1 MGHGPRILRCL
12 IGWWLELPHVGAR
25 GVVHTPQFNGKQEEG
40 VARSTPFNLRCPRN
54 GQADEPSGSASVTQ
68 ATGRLE
74 QAPGK
79 ATEVVSA
86 SPDTGQQGD
95 LPQGG
100 LYDPSTVGEGG
111 EGVYL
116 LVFLMKKSFAVRARV
131 VVPALSLVGLAC
143 GSVMAQTQEVII
155 SATRAEQPLSE
166 ALSSVSVITRQD
178 IEKSQAPSLADL
190 LKGEA
195 GFEFGRNG
203 GLGTTTS
210 FFLRGQESNNLVIMI
225 DGIRS
230 QVDQLGALQ
239 TVDVPLHQIE
249 RIEILRGNASAMYG
263 DAAVGGVINIF
274 TKQGKGVPRAYGS
287 VSYGAMH
294 TSDVS
299 AGYGGQVNDTKFEL
313 NAGRLGTRGMSAM
326 NPNQKAGVN
335 PDKDGYLSENW
346 SARVSQRV
354 DSSLNLTA
362 RLSASRSSTD
372 TDNAAVATDTHVFK
386 RKNDTA
392 LLSAQKVFNDDW
404 VSSVELSRSSLTYE
418 DLKNGVRYAAGDGS
432 YMNGLMTG
440 QQHALRWFNS
450 YHLGTR
456 ALVHFGVD
464 KSSDVFSASGDSA
477 YEMRRENLAE
487 FVGLTS
493 QFDKLSIQLNARHDQ
508 VKVDNQQK
516 GVEASNLQK
525 NTGLFGAGY
534 ALSPSWKLISSV
546 STGFR
551 TPTAYELSTT
561 ANLQPESYTSKEAGL
576 NYTNDNTRMRTVYF
590 ETITKNAV
598 ADGPN
603 YSYVNVG
610 EVQSNGLE
618 TTLQSAW
625 GRNRLKSSLVFQ
637 DPWNVS
643 QQQQLS
649 RRARHYGSIELGR
662 SLTDGYEVGVK
673 VYASGER
680 KNSPYDTQLL
690 SGYALVSFYA
700 SKQIDPSLTARVRLE
715 NAFDRFYQYAYGYNT
730 PGRGVYATLQY
741 QPK

>member
-1 MGHGPRILRCL
+1 M
-12 IGWWLELPHVGAR
+12 
-25 GVVHTPQFNGKQEEG
+25 VHTPQFNGKQEEG
-40 VARSTPFNLRCPRN
+40 VARSTPSNLRCPRN
-54 GQADEPSGSASVTQ
+54 GQADEPSGSASVTK

-74 QAPGK
+74 HATGK

-100 LYDPSTVGEGG
+100 LYYPSTVGEGG

-131 VVPALSLVGLAC
+131 GAPALSLVGLAC
-143 GSVMAQTQEVII
+143 ASVLAQTQEVNPVVI

-249 RIEILRGNASAMYG
+249 RIEILRGNASALYG

-274 TKQGKGVPRAYGS
+274 TKQGKGDPRAYGA
-287 VSYGAMH
+287 VSYGSRN
-294 TSDVS
+294 TSEVS
-299 AGYGGQVNDTKFEL
+299 AGYGGQVSDTKFEL
-313 NAGRLGTRGMSAM
+313 NAGRVGTHGISAM
-326 NPNQKAGVN
+326 NPAQKAGVN

-346 SARVSQRV
+346 SARVSQRI

-362 RLSASRSSTD
+362 RLSASRSSAD
-372 TDNAAVATDTHVFK
+372 TDNASVATDTHVFK
-386 RKNDTA
+386 RNNDTA

-404 VSSVELSRSSLTYE
+404 VSNLEWSRSSLTYE
-418 DLKNGVRYAAGDGS
+418 DRKNNVRYAAGDGS

-450 YHLGTR
+450 YQLGR
-456 ALVHFGVD
+456 GALLHFGVD
-464 KSSDVFSASGDSA
+464 KSSDEFSASGDSA
-477 YEMRRENLAE
+477 YAMRRENLAE
-487 FVGLTS
+487 FVGLTR
-493 QFDKLSIQLNARHDQ
+493 QFEKMSIQLNARHDQ
-508 VKVDNQQK
+508 LKVDMQQV
-516 GVEASNLQK
+516 GVEPSNIKK
-525 NTGLFGAGY
+525 NTGLIGVGY
-534 ALSPSWKLISSV
+534 QLTPAWKLTSSL

-551 TPTAYELSTT
+551 SPTAYELSTT
-561 ANLQPESYTSKEAGL
+561 ANLQPESYTSQEVGF
-576 NYTNDNTRMRTVYF
+576 NYTSNQTRVRAVYF
-590 ETITKNAV
+590 ETATKNAV

-610 EVQSNGLE
+610 EVQNKGFE
-618 TTLQSAW
+618 TTLQSSW
-625 GRNRLKSSLVFQ
+625 GRNRLKSSLVLQ

-643 QQQQLS
+643 QQQQLA
-649 RRARHYGSIELGR
+649 RRARHYGTIELGR
-662 SLTDGYEVGVK
+662 SLTDGYEVGAR
-673 VYASGER
+673 VYTSGER
-680 KNSPYDTQLL
+680 KNSRYDTQVMG
-690 SGYALVSFYA
+690 GYGLVSLYA
-700 SKQIDPSLTARVRLE
+700 SKQIDQNLIARIRLE
-715 NAFDRFYQYAYGYNT
+715 NAFDRSYQLAYGYNT
-730 PGRGVYATLQY
+730 PGRGVFATLQY